1 MRHYILTRS
10 AYAPSVPL
18 DVNRQ
23 RLELL
28 RDVTAASLRAQTCR
42 GMTWLVMVDAAD
54 PLLAERKAAIASAGL
69 PVVFAPPGR
78 LERSSPH
85 DRPYADWKR
94 YIKWGDETLTTRLD
108 DDDALAPWAMA
119 RVQAAASAERRRQPI
134 VWTLPVGWRTVG
146 SEAWRITWPWAQFGT
161 LHMPRGR
168 MRTIYEVNHVG
179 VARLAPLMP
188 VSNSPAWL
196 WVRHASTRSSVNV
209 GRQTMEEGRRETGPY
224 PIDSRMRRAFPVDW
238 DVIERGFE

>member
-18 DVNRQ
+18 DANRQ

-28 RDVTAASLRAQTCR
+28 RHVTAASLRAQTCR
-42 GMTWLVMVDAAD
+42 DMTWLVMVDAAD
-54 PLLAERKAAIASAGL
+54 PLLAERKAAIQSAGL
-69 PVVFAPPGR
+69 PVIFAPPGR

-119 RVQAAASAERRRQPI
+119 RVRQAAEPRRRPI

-146 SEAWRITWPWAQFGT
+146 SEAWRISWPWAQFGT
-161 LHMPRGR
+161 LHCPRGIR
-168 MRTIYEVNHVG
+168 RTIYDVNHTG
-179 VARLAPLMP
+179 VERLAPLQP
-188 VSNSPAWL
+188 VSNTPAWL
-196 WVRHASTRSSVNV
+196 WVRHASTRSRINV
-209 GRQTMEEGRRETGPY
+209 GRQTIEEGRREWGPY
-224 PIDSRMRRAFPVDW
+224 PLDAKLRRAFPIDW
-238 DVIERGFE
+238 SVIERGFQ